1 MHPEIMKALAAE
13 HVKDMQAH
21 AAAARLADQISRGQR
36 REHPRPLLAAVGTV
50 LKARLRTLARRQPAP
65 AWKLRPGG

>member
-21 AAAARLADQISRGQR
+21 AAAARLADQIS